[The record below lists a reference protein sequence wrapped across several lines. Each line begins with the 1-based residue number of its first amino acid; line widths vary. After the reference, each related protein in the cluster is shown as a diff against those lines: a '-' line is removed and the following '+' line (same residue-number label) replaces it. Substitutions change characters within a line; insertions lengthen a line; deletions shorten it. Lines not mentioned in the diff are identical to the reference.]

1 MEAVQ
6 QISQKEA
13 HLIDANTVDYYTLKD
28 GTIIKIKREGEE
40 DIGAQIQGQKQNIN
54 QNSSEEFQGQSQY
67 QKNVQNQNQFLNRNV
82 NTNNIYIM
90 SNEGGNYPQS
100 HQNFA
105 SNYNQIPQSYVN
117 YNAKLINAQAF
128 NNQILNQLE
137 LKNLSLS
144 GPQIVQ
150 YGPKRQLYKLVEAI
164 PVRINETNSQQN
176 SQQFK
181 ANTYVIKNAQY
192 QNLRQRMDM
201 NNNEQLNQNKTF
213 KINVGKNFSFN
224 QNLMNS
230 NQYEGEEYQNVNE
243 QYNNNTQCT
252 CHSGHL

>member
-1 MEAVQ
+1 MEPVL
-6 QISQKEA
+6 QISQKEVR
-13 HLIDANTVDYYTLKD
+13 LIDANTVDYYTLTD

-40 DIGAQIQGQKQNIN
+40 DIGAQIQGQNQNIN
-54 QNSSEEFQGQSQY
+54 QNSAEEFQGQSQY
-67 QKNVQNQNQFLNRNV
+67 QKNVQNQNQLLSGNA

-90 SNEGGNYPQS
+90 SNEGGNYSQS
-100 HQNFA
+100 HQNLA
-105 SNYNQIPQSYVN
+105 SNYYQMPQSYVN
-117 YNAKLINAQAF
+117 YNAKLINAQAS

-181 ANTYVIKNAQY
+181 ANTYVIKNTQY
-192 QNLRQRMDM
+192 QNLKQRMDM

>member
-1 MEAVQ
+1 MEPVR
-6 QISQKEA
+6 QISQKEVR
-13 HLIDANTVDYYTLKD
+13 LIDANTVDYYTLTD

-40 DIGAQIQGQKQNIN
+40 DIGAQIQGQNQNIN
-54 QNSSEEFQGQSQY
+54 QNSAEEFQGQSQY
-67 QKNVQNQNQFLNRNV
+67 QKNVQNQNQLLSGNA

-90 SNEGGNYPQS
+90 SNEGGNYSQS
-100 HQNFA
+100 HQNLA
-105 SNYNQIPQSYVN
+105 SNYYQMPQSYVN
-117 YNAKLINAQAF
+117 YNAKLINAQAS

-181 ANTYVIKNAQY
+181 ANTYVIKNTQY
-192 QNLRQRMDM
+192 QNLKQRMDM

>member
-1 MEAVQ
+1 MEPVH
-6 QISQKEA
+6 QISQKEVR
-13 HLIDANTVDYYTLKD
+13 LIDANTVDYYTLTD

-40 DIGAQIQGQKQNIN
+40 DIGAQIQGQNQNIN
-54 QNSSEEFQGQSQY
+54 QNSAEEFQGQSQY
-67 QKNVQNQNQFLNRNV
+67 QKNVQNQNQLLSGNA

-90 SNEGGNYPQS
+90 SNEGGNYSQS
-100 HQNFA
+100 HQNLA
-105 SNYNQIPQSYVN
+105 SNYYQMPQSYVN
-117 YNAKLINAQAF
+117 YNAKLINAQAS

-181 ANTYVIKNAQY
+181 ANTYVIKNTQY
-192 QNLRQRMDM
+192 QNLKQRMDM

>member
-1 MEAVQ
+1 MEPVH
-6 QISQKEA
+6 QISQKEVR
-13 HLIDANTVDYYTLKD
+13 LIDANTVDYYTLTD

-40 DIGAQIQGQKQNIN
+40 DIGAQIQGQNQNIN
-54 QNSSEEFQGQSQY
+54 QNSAEEFQGQSQY
-67 QKNVQNQNQFLNRNV
+67 QKNVQNQNQLLSGNA

-90 SNEGGNYPQS
+90 SNEGGNYSQS
-100 HQNFA
+100 HQNLE
-105 SNYNQIPQSYVN
+105 SNYYQMPQSYVN
-117 YNAKLINAQAF
+117 YNAKLINAQAS

-181 ANTYVIKNAQY
+181 ANTYVIKNTQY
-192 QNLRQRMDM
+192 QNLKQRMDM